1 MYKLLLVTDRDDLL
15 TLFHDQIPW
24 GNLNCR
30 SPYMASSPQEAIDL
44 LNTKAIDAVGYR
56 FFSVDGMALT
66 KFLRYGRPS
75 LPIFQICT
83 ECEQQCVVLKQTVA
97 VLDRLHTD
105 YADEYY
111 DEEAMLT
118 IQRDELVHDL
128 LAGRIQDWDVL
139 QRELKL
145 VRAHVSLDEPCILYE
160 IDMPQ
165 GDVYLSEHR
174 GHAQKRLECALR
186 NNFFGR
192 YVEGIY
198 YAVAVLTPRHI
209 RIVCMLMHGQTAQT
223 AEALGQRTDAHIQ
236 DSIQKIKEYLDLDM
250 TVKESAWLSSLKDLL
265 YQPQEEAAEQRA

>member
-1 MYKLLLVTDRDDLL
+1 MYKLLLVTDRDDLR
-15 TLFHDQIPW
+15 TLFRDQIPW
-24 GNLNCR
+24 GGLNCR
-30 SPYMASSPQEAIDL
+30 APYMASSPQEAIDL

-56 FFSVDGMALT
+56 FFNMDGMALT

-83 ECEQQCVVLKQTVA
+83 DCEQQRTVLKQTVS
-97 VLDRLHTD
+97 VLDRLHAD

-118 IQRDELVHDL
+118 IQRDELIHDL
-128 LAGRIQDWDVL
+128 LAGKIQDWDGL

-145 VRAHVSLDEPCILYE
+145 VRSHVSLDEPCVLYE

-174 GHAQKRLECALR
+174 GHAQKRLESALR

-209 RIVCMLMHGQTAQT
+209 RIVCMPMHGQKPET
-223 AEALGQRTDAHIQ
+223 AEELGRRTDAHIQ
-236 DSIQKIKEYLDLDM
+236 ESIQKIKDYLDLDM
-250 TVKESAWLSSLKDLL
+250 MVAESAWLTSVKDLL
-265 YQPQEEAAEQRA
+265 RDAQEA

>member
-15 TLFHDQIPW
+15 TLFRDQIPW
-24 GNLNCR
+24 NSLNCR
-30 SPYMASSPQEAIDL
+30 VPYMASSPQEAIDL
-44 LNTKAIDAVGYR
+44 LNSKAIDAVGYR
-56 FFSVDGMALT
+56 FFSMDGFALT

-83 ECEQQCVVLKQTVA
+83 ECEQQRAVLKQTVS
-97 VLDRLHTD
+97 VLDRLHAD

-118 IQRDELVHDL
+118 IQRDELIHDL
-128 LAGRIQDWDVL
+128 LAGKIQDWTGL

-145 VRAHVSLDEPCILYE
+145 VRAHVSLDEPCVLYE

-174 GHAQKRLECALR
+174 GHAQKRLESALR

-209 RIVCMLMHGQTAQT
+209 RIVCMPMHGQKPEP
-223 AEALGQRTDAHIQ
+223 AEELGRRTDAHIQ
-236 DSIQKIKEYLDLDM
+236 ESIQKIKEYLDLDM
-250 TVKESAWLSSLKDLL
+250 TVVQSAWLSNLQDLL
-265 YQPQEEAAEQRA
+265 CAPQQ